1 MWVQLKSIKRIEV
14 QGKLRTYK
22 QGDWVD
28 VGKQTALLWISEG
41 SAWIPEGAA
50 VDLMGADC
58 GVFLFGEYTPE
69 QMSGVLG
76 DYAGKVEAQCGLWPD
91 DPSTGSGQ
99 GLPWSKTL
107 LYNPLLRM
115 RKELTPVGFH
125 LLDTWQVVAPLW
137 YYDKL
142 AADQGTDEDR
152 ELTAAVCHDLRV
164 PLYSPD
170 LVFVRRCGDTERF
183 VADWGADDRKNGG
196 DRRFSLLRALYRC
209 KPLVLAVPTTWIG
222 KDRGA

>member
-1 MWVQLKSIKRIEV
+1 MWVQLKSIKMVEV

-41 SAWIPEGAA
+41 AAWIPDGAA

-58 GVFLFGEYTPE
+58 GVFLFGDHSPE
-69 QMSGVLG
+69 QMSAALG
-76 DYAGKVEAQCGLWPD
+76 DYAGKIEARCGAWPD
-91 DPSTGSGQ
+91 

-107 LYNPLLRM
+107 LYNPHLKM

-125 LLDTWQVVAPLW
+125 LLDTWQVCAPLW
-137 YYDKL
+137 DYEKL
-142 AADQGTDEDR
+142 AADQGSEADR
-152 ELTAAVCHDLRV
+152 ELTAAVIADLRV

-170 LVFVRRCGDTERF
+170 LVFVRRCGDSERWL
-183 VADWGADDRKNGG
+183 ADWGSDDRGSKG
-196 DRRFSLLRALYRC
+196 DRRFSLLRSLYRN
-209 KPLVLAVPTTWIG
+209 KPLLLALPTVWIG
-222 KDRGA
+222 KDMGY